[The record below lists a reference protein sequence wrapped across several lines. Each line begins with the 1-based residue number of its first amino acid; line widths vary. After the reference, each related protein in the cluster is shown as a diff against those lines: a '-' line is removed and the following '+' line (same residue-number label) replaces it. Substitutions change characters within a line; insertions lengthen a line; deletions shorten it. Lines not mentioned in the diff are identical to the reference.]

1 MQAMTGNSATDV
13 RQLFDRIA
21 PVYDDLNDWLSLG
34 QHRIWKKMAVRW
46 IHPQPGQTVLD
57 LCCGSGDLAIMLA
70 RCIAPT
76 GRVFGVDFACVQ
88 LEIAAKKLASY
99 PNLKSCVTWQV
110 GDALALPFENA
121 TFDGATMSYGLRNVV
136 SIPQCLAELYRVLKP
151 GAIAAILDFHR
162 PADKLIAKFQQF
174 YLDRVVVKIAELKGM
189 TEEYEY
195 IAPSL
200 ARFPIGREQE
210 KLAIAAG
217 FDKATHYAIA
227 NGMMGI
233 LVLEK

>member
-1 MQAMTGNSATDV
+1 MTSKSAAV
-13 RQLFDRIA
+13 RQIFDRIA

-46 IHPQPGQTVLD
+46 INPQPGQTVLD

-70 RCIAPT
+70 RRVAPS
-76 GRVFGVDFACVQ
+76 GHVFGVDFACAQ
-88 LEIAAKKLASY
+88 LEIAAQKLAAY
-99 PNLKSCVTWQV
+99 PHLQTCVTWQE
-110 GDALALPFENA
+110 GDALALQFTDR

-136 SIPQCLAELYRVLKP
+136 DIPQCFAELHRVLKP

-162 PADKLIAKFQQF
+162 PSDRLMAKFQQF
-174 YLDRVVVKIAELKGM
+174 YLDKVVVPAAKLRGV

-200 ARFPIGREQE
+200 ARFPIGKEQE
-210 KLAIAAG
+210 KSAIAAG
-217 FDKATHYAIA
+217 FSKATHYPIA
-227 NGMMGI
+227 SGMMGI
-233 LVLEK
+233 LVLKK

>member
-1 MQAMTGNSATDV
+1 MTSNSATNV
-13 RQLFDRIA
+13 RQIFDRIA

-46 IHPQPGQTVLD
+46 INPQPGQTVLD

-70 RCIAPT
+70 RRVAPS
-76 GRVFGVDFACVQ
+76 GQVFGVDFACAQ
-88 LEIAAKKLASY
+88 LAIAAQKLATY
-99 PNLKSCVTWQV
+99 PHLQNCVVWQE
-110 GDALALPFENA
+110 GDALALQFA
-121 TFDGATMSYGLRNVV
+121 DRTFDGATMSYGLRNVV
-136 SIPQCLAELYRVLKP
+136 DIPQCLTELHRVLKP

-162 PADKLIAKFQQF
+162 PSDPLMTRFQQF
-174 YLDRVVVKIAELKGM
+174 YLDRIVVPAARQRGV

-200 ARFPIGREQE
+200 ARFPIGKDQE
-210 KLAIAAG
+210 KSAIAAG
-217 FDKATHYAIA
+217 FTKATHYQIA

-233 LVLEK
+233 LVLTK